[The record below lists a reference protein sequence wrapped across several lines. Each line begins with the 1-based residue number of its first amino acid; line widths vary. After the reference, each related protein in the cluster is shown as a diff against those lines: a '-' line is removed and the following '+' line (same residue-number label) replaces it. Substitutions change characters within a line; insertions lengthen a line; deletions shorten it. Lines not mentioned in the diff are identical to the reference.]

1 MPKGQMMWWRWPP
14 ESETARSLSFHLVF
28 GSRRSD
34 RLPLHVRGHI
44 LSTLG
49 QRRDV
54 IDDVAGAAVRI
65 AALLHEVSFRDFAAL
80 DFTVRVTRTA
90 LALGR
95 RRLRARDLAL
105 RLGLCLRLALVARAW
120 GVRLRPNAAGCR
132 LGMGMNVAR
141 TSAVR
146 NAGMMTAVVATTMA
160 SAVTASAV
168 ATTVP
173 AAATTTR
180 YGH

>member
-14 ESETARSLSFHLVF
+14 ESETARSLPFHLVF

-65 AALLHEVSFRDFAAL
+65 PRLLHEVSLRDFAPL
-80 DFTVRVTRTA
+80 DLSVSVTRTA
-90 LALGR
+90 LALR
-95 RRLRARDLAL
+95 RGRLRACDLTL
-105 RLGLCLRLALVARAW
+105 WLVLCLRF
-120 GVRLRPNAAGCR
+120 
-132 LGMGMNVAR
+132 
-141 TSAVR
+141 
-146 NAGMMTAVVATTMA
+146 
-160 SAVTASAV
+160 
-168 ATTVP
+168 
-173 AAATTTR
+173 
-180 YGH
+180 